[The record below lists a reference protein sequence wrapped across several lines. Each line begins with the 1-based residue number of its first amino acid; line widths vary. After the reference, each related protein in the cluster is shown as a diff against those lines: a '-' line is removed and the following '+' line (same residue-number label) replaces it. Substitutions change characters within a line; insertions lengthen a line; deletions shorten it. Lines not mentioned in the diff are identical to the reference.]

1 LWMMVLALS
10 PFAGG
15 MAQSVRVA
23 EFSSDT
29 HGGPSVCIEFDGR
42 LWFTMHS
49 PTTGRELWVSD
60 GTPTGTYQFMDI
72 FPGLGSAFTNYFEL
86 KTHVMDGV
94 LYFHADNGTH
104 GAEPWRTDGTVAGTY
119 MLRDCVPGS
128 GSSAF
133 GDPVD
138 LNGNLYFLG
147 SSGNTLWRSD
157 GTEQGTTALYSFQI
171 ARGLS
176 AIGNFIVFSAA
187 QNNEGE
193 ELWRHNTAN
202 GTTSLVLDLNGANG
216 ASLPINFHRTPNRL
230 YFMASTQ
237 SGWELWRT
245 NGTSGGTTM
254 VKDINPGSANGALQ
268 SYSTTTLASMGDT
281 VYFRATDGATGFQ
294 LWRSDGTDA
303 GTWRVSSLADAV
315 LPEIGFPIVN
325 GKVLYS
331 SFAQSRFHAYDP
343 TTDQS
348 AITTYP
354 SHYYFNNIDRYR
366 FVDDVLVH
374 ISKDSAYGCEVMWD
388 NGIAF
393 GYTVEADM
401 TDNWSP
407 VNAQSFNRVIG
418 KLGTRVLF
426 TAGRSHL
433 SPYGP
438 LWSFDVSTSGQCQEP
453 QSMVAINSSATTTHL
468 VWDRT
473 PQATQYEVRYRI
485 ATQPTWTSMVAP
497 RSYTQLNNLTTATAY
512 EAQVRAYCNSTCT
525 DWSDTVAFTSGLWT
539 QNDYLDMVA
548 ERAEDATTM
557 RLYWLPSEI
566 VVSANFRY
574 RPYGTTTWQSFT
586 NNTGYRR
593 IQNLLP
599 GTLYEYQSRF
609 DLGSGYTE
617 WPLSSRYFLTD
628 DVATSIPM
636 PVLTSNGA
644 SVYPVPTTGSITITD
659 SNGAA
664 GTARVIDASG
674 RTCMEVQVSGPVS
687 HIDLSPLPDGLYLI
701 SSGIETFR
709 IIKTKD

>member
-1 LWMMVLALS
+1 MMLLALS
-10 PFAGG
+10 PIAGG

-60 GTPTGTYQFMDI
+60 GTPSGTYPFMDI
-72 FPGLGSAFTNYFEL
+72 NPGLGSAFTNYFEL
-86 KTHVMDGV
+86 KSYVLDGV

-119 MLRDCVPGS
+119 MLRDCEPGS

-133 GDPVD
+133 SDPVG
-138 LNGNLYFLG
+138 LNGQLYFLG

-193 ELWRHNTAN
+193 ELWRHNTTN
-202 GTTSLVLDLNGANG
+202 GTTSLVLDLNGAFG

-245 NGTSGGTTM
+245 NGTAATTAL
-254 VKDINPGSANGALQ
+254 VKDINPGDANGTLQ
-268 SYSTTTLASMGDT
+268 SYSTTTITSIGDT
-281 VYFRATDGATGFQ
+281 VYFRATDGVTGFQ

-325 GKVLYS
+325 GKVLFS
-331 SFAQSRFHAYDP
+331 SFAESRFHAYDP

-348 AITTYP
+348 TITTYP
-354 SHYYFNNIDRYR
+354 SRYYFNNIDRYR

-374 ISKDSAYGCEVMWD
+374 IGKDSVYGCEVMWH
-388 NGIAF
+388 NGTAS

-407 VNAQSFNRVIG
+407 QNAQGFNRVIG
-418 KLGTRVLF
+418 RLGTRVLF

-438 LWSFDVSTSGQCQEP
+438 LWSFDVATSGQCQEP
-453 QSMVAINSSATTTHL
+453 QSVVAINSSATTTHL

-473 PQATQYEVRYRI
+473 PQATQYEVRYRM
-485 ATQPTWTSMVAP
+485 ASQPTWIQTGAP
-497 RSYTQLNNLTTATAY
+497 RSFIQLNNLTTATGY
-512 EAQVRAYCNSTCT
+512 EAQVRAFCNSNWT
-525 DWSDTVAFTSGLWT
+525 DWSDTVAFATGLWT
-539 QNDYLDMVA
+539 QNNYLNMVA

-557 RLYWLPSEI
+557 RLYWLPSEVI
-566 VVSANFRY
+566 VGTNFRY

-586 NNTGYRR
+586 NNSGYRR

-599 GTLYEYQSRF
+599 GTLYEYQSRI
-609 DLGSGYTE
+609 DYGDGYMD
-617 WPLSSRYFLTD
+617 WPFGSRYFLTE
-628 DVATSIPM
+628 DVATSITQPASAFHA
-636 PVLTSNGA
+636 T
-644 SVYPVPTTGSITITD
+644 SVYPVPTSGILTVVRPDNTPGIV
-659 SNGAA
+659 
-664 GTARVIDASG
+664 RVIDANGREHMAVLISG
-674 RTCMEVQVSGPVS
+674 TASQ
-687 HIDLSPLPDGLYLI
+687 IDISLLPDGLYLI
-701 SSGIETFR
+701 SSGDETFR
-709 IIKTKD
+709 VIKSMQ